1 MNPEF
6 KRRIFVEFQ
15 RVLAIMD
22 KPEPQLHWLQQFQQE
37 IKSLFVFNKPSR
49 PWHVALVA
57 TISMAIPALFGV
69 YFQQMANAILACV
82 GTMVILYIPRAAS
95 VPYRMVTLSVC
106 SFGIVACFTVGL
118 VAGFSIYSS
127 AIALMLIAM
136 LVDFIC
142 RYYSIPAPGNFFFIF
157 LAALGCTLPFNL
169 QLIPAHLGL
178 VALGC
183 MISCLAA
190 FFYSLL
196 IALPEPAPVTVIEK
210 KNIKFLL
217 QSAVLGLFVGCS
229 YLIAELMGLNKPYW
243 VPISCA
249 AIMQGATFTLV
260 WQRKIHRVVGTAL
273 GMVLAWC
280 IFSQSLHGW
289 SFAIAIIVLFFIVE
303 LLVVHHY
310 GLAVIFITPLTMLL
324 AEGSASRV
332 LHESLVITR
341 LGDIALGSAIGFI
354 GGWVMHHPKIL
365 ATLELRLSKSPRN

>member
-1 MNPEF
+1 
-6 KRRIFVEFQ
+6 
-15 RVLAIMD
+15 MD
-22 KPEPQLHWLQQFQQE
+22 KPEAQLSWLQQLQQD
-37 IKSLFVFNKPSR
+37 IKSLFVLNKPSR

-57 TISMAIPALFGV
+57 TIGMAIPALLGV
-69 YFQQMANAILACV
+69 YFNHMANAILACV
-82 GTMVILYIPRAAS
+82 GTMVILYIPRTS
-95 VPYRMVTLSVC
+95 IPHRMVTLVVC
-106 SFGIVACFTVGL
+106 SFGIVACFTLGLGVGFN
-118 VAGFSIYSS
+118 VYAS
-127 AIALMLIAM
+127 AVTLFFTAS

-157 LAALGCTLPFNL
+157 LAALGCTLPFTL
-169 QLIPAHLGL
+169 ELFPMRVGL

-183 MISCLAA
+183 MLSCLLA
-190 FFYSLL
+190 FIYSLL
-196 IALPEPAPVTVIEK
+196 VTLPAPNAVTAAEK
-210 KNIKFLL
+210 NSVLLVL
-217 QSAVLGLFVGCS
+217 QSCVLGLFVGGS
-229 YLIAELMGLNKPYW
+229 YLLAELIGLNKPYW

-273 GMVLAWC
+273 GMGLAWC

-289 SFAIAIIVLFFIVE
+289 SFALAIILLFFIVE
-303 LLVVHHY
+303 VLVVHHY

-341 LGDIALGSAIGFI
+341 LGDIALGSVIGFV

-365 ATLELRLSKSPRN
+365 GYFEKKLKKK

>member
-1 MNPEF
+1 
-6 KRRIFVEFQ
+6 
-15 RVLAIMD
+15 MD
-22 KPEPQLHWLQQFQQE
+22 QQEPQLGWLQQLQQE
-37 IKSLFVFNKPSR
+37 IKTLFVLNKPSR

-57 TISMAIPALFGV
+57 TIGMAIPALLGV

-82 GTMVILYIPRAAS
+82 GTMVILYIPRTS
-95 VPYRMVTLSVC
+95 VPHRMVTLAVC

-118 VAGFSIYSS
+118 AAGFSIYSS

-169 QLIPAHLGL
+169 ELIPMHVGL

-183 MISCLAA
+183 MLSCLVA
-190 FFYSLL
+190 FFYSLCVTL
-196 IALPEPAPVTVIEK
+196 QAPNPVTAVD
-210 KNIKFLL
+210 KNILNLL
-217 QSAVLGLFVGCS
+217 LKSAVIGVFVGGS
-229 YLIAELMGLNKPYW
+229 YLLAEMIGLNKPYW

-260 WQRKIHRVVGTAL
+260 WQRKIHRIVGTVL
-273 GMVLAWC
+273 GMGLAWC

-289 SFAIAIIVLFFIVE
+289 SFAIAIILLFFIVE

-324 AEGSASRV
+324 AEGSASRI

-341 LGDIALGSAIGFI
+341 LGDIALGSAMGLI

-365 ATLELRLSKSPRN
+365 ASLELKLSKSKPSHN